1 MPTFGGPDLALPWS
15 SVRDED
21 KKYRKLLIIFLS
33 VFLVFAIV
41 IPWVSEPELS
51 REDKEEIPENLAR
64 LLLEEQEIPEPI
76 VEPTPPVI
84 QDEIPEPEPEPEP
97 ESEPEPEPRQ
107 QPEPEPQQEPEPEPE
122 PQEQVTAQA
131 RERAQASGLLQL
143 QDNLQE
149 MRDLLDT
156 NTVASADATRSDA
169 KAAELNRAVITS
181 QATAQS
187 GGITTDQLS
196 RDTAGAGLSSKKDT
210 VLESSLVLP
219 DAEEAKSLYS
229 DREST
234 RDGPPSRS
242 KEEVRR
248 SMDAN
253 QSAIYAIYNRALR
266 TDPTLEGKVVIS
278 LVIEAS
284 GQISDATIVS
294 SQLNAP
300 DLEQRLLARIKLI
313 QFDSGNFAQ
322 TTLNYDIDFLPYSN

>member
-1 MPTFGGPDLALPWS
+1 MPTFDSPDLALPWS

-84 QDEIPEPEPEPEP
+84 QDEIPEPEP
-97 ESEPEPEPRQ
+97 EPEPEPRQ

-187 GGITTDQLS
+187 GGITTDELS

-219 DAEEAKSLYS
+219 DAGEAKPLYS

-248 SMDAN
+248 LMDAN

-266 TDPTLEGKVVIS
+266 TDPTLEGKVVIR

-284 GQISDATIVS
+284 GQISDAAIVS

-300 DLEQRLLARIKLI
+300 DLDHRLLARIKLL

-322 TTLNYDIDFLPYSN
+322 TTLTYDIDFLTYSN